1 MSCINLELC
10 PGSCGGVGCYLDT
23 LDFRHELSD
32 YLWSYGSVH
41 VVCVCVGECVC
52 VCVCACAHFKWACRT
67 RFSTVELLLLLGCV
81 RYVFVGLLPDVP
93 CQH

>member
-52 VCVCACAHFKWACRT
+52 VCVCVHVRT
-67 RFSTVELLLLLGCV
+67 LNGP
-81 RYVFVGLLPDVP
+81 VGQDLAP
-93 CQH
+93 